1 MQGFY
6 STFAR
11 CETFLVLNS
20 PDILTLCETRVDTQ
34 LALAVSVC
42 IPSIQKVSVTHVI
55 LIAHVMESEGGISF
69 ST

>member
-42 IPSIQKVSVTHVI
+42 IPSIQKVSVTH
-55 LIAHVMESEGGISF
+55 LLF
-69 ST
+69 